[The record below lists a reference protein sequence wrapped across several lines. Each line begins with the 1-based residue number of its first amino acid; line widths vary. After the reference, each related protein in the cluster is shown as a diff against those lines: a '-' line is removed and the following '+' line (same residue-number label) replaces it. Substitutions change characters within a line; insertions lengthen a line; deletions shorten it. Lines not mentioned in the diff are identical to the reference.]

1 MGPMS
6 RRMSSAKRRV
16 LLLAVLF
23 QQGNICLLCKAAPV
37 KDPTLD
43 HLNGNSRDDRLE
55 NLVMLCRGCNTAEG
69 NRVRRGESRLIT
81 RKTLKKYQD
90 GAAETL
96 RILKADADLR
106 ATSQARG
113 EFSKPEDPRK
123 PVENMASTAATDSAG
138 NSRAAGAGLKP
149 LPGRVFPDGTGGR
162 VPCVSECVRGEPGV
176 DRRAW
181 GTAEEA
187 ANLLMEPTFRLWLF
201 RWVKR
206 NGTISKGD
214 AIDAGAEYLDQM
226 VGRGSQAT
234 VLRYFQKVISSHG
247 WLEERRGSSS
257 EPLWGFRT
265 GVALDALEELLES
278 RMRPVAPAIPLL
290 EVS

>member
-1 MGPMS
+1 MP
-6 RRMSSAKRRV
+6 RRMTSSKRRV

-23 QQGNICLLCKAAPV
+23 QQGDICLLCQTTPV
-37 KDPTLD
+37 EDQTLD
-43 HLNGNSRDDRLE
+43 HVNGRSRDDRLE
-55 NLVMLCRGCNTAEG
+55 NLVMLCRGCNSAEG
-69 NRVRRGESRLIT
+69 NRVRRGESRLLT
-81 RKTLKKYQD
+81 KRSLAAYQQL
-90 GAAETL
+90 AAEKL
-96 RILKADADLR
+96 RSLREAAAD
-106 ATSQARG
+106 RG
-113 EFSKPEDPRK
+113 EHSADEKSRNSLKDAG
-123 PVENMASTAATDSAG
+123 VTGSTGSAG
-138 NSRAAGAGLKP
+138 NSRAAGTPLKP
-149 LPGRVFPDGTGGR
+149 LGNLADTAATGGR
-162 VPCVSECVRGEPGV
+162 VPCVSECVRGGRPEPGV

-187 ANLLMEPTFRLWLF
+187 ANLLMEPAYRLWLF

-214 AIDAGAEYLDQM
+214 AIDAGAEYLDQV

-234 VLRYFQKVISSHG
+234 VLRYFQKVISSAG

-265 GVALDALEELLES
+265 GVALEGLEEMLES
-278 RMRPVAPAIPLL
+278 RMRPVASAIPLL